1 MQMDSHI
8 LKSLGIFSQENLAI
22 LSRIIA
28 SPPSFYREFKI
39 PKRRGGVRTISSPYP
54 SLSYIQSNIF
64 NSFLSSVE
72 CNLSAY
78 AYVKGKSAI
87 DHARVH
93 INGKELLKLD
103 IKNFFPSISKQ
114 MVFEALQRE
123 GCENSACFYIS
134 NLCTLNNE
142 LPQGACTSPVLSNL
156 VFNPI
161 DIRLSALAKFLG
173 INYSRY
179 ADDLA
184 FSGDFIPRD
193 LASLVGKI
201 ILEYGFFLNEKKTQL
216 KLDGRKKIVTGVSIS
231 SGELKAPRV
240 FKRKL
245 RAQIYELERN
255 VSNLARL
262 PSFDPLVYERLLGR
276 LNYLLQIEPE
286 NQYAKAKKK
295 TISES
300 HQRFLGLVDE
310 QQVVNLLL

>member
-8 LKSLGIFSQENLAI
+8 LKLLGISSKENLTI

-39 PKRRGGVRTISSPYP
+39 PKRSGGARIISSPYP
-54 SLSYIQSNIF
+54 SLSYIQDNIF
-64 NSFLSSVE
+64 KNLLYSAE

-78 AYVKGKSAI
+78 AYIKGKSAI

-103 IKNFFPSISKQ
+103 IKDFFPSISRQ
-114 MVFEALQRE
+114 MVFEALERE
-123 GCENSACFYIS
+123 GIESSSCYHIS

-142 LPQGACTSPVLSNL
+142 LPQGACTSPILSNL

-161 DIRLSALAKFLG
+161 DIRLSALAKSLR
-173 INYSRY
+173 IDYSRY

-184 FSGDFIPRD
+184 FSGSFIPRD

-201 ILEYGFFLNEKKTQL
+201 LLEHGFLLNEKKTQL

-231 SGELKAPRV
+231 SGELKAPKV

-255 VSNLARL
+255 ITTLARL
-262 PSFDPLVYERLLGR
+262 PNFDPLIYERLLGR
-276 LNYLLQIEPE
+276 LNYLIQIEPD

-295 TISES
+295 TISEY

-310 QQVVNLLL
+310 QQVAKLLL